1 MKNQL
6 LLAAAAIIFV
16 IVFFAFGRTATEKKP
31 ASVTA
36 AADGHAHEG
45 AFDIKHFIADAKQK
59 LSPAQNI
66 TVGKLENSVT
76 RGDLL
81 SQQIDAN
88 NKLASFWKD
97 SARLFEPYA
106 YYLSEAA
113 KLDNSEKNLTFAAQL
128 ILSNLRF
135 EQDAAKLNWQAATA
149 AELFEKA
156 IIKNPANDDLKI
168 GLGSCYIY
176 GKGRTGGSEET
187 MKGIQQLLAV
197 VKKDSANMKAQMI
210 LGFGGLVSGQYDKA
224 IERLTKVV
232 KAQPNNMEAI
242 EYLANAYAAKGNKPE
257 AVKWL
262 KVIRSMDNNPE
273 FLKQVDDK
281 IKSLE

>member
-1 MKNQL
+1 MKKQV
-6 LLAAAAIIFV
+6 LLAAAAIGFV
-16 IVFFAFGRTATEKKP
+16 IIFFMFGRTAAEKKP
-31 ASVTA
+31 VAATAS
-36 AADGHAHEG
+36 ADNHSHEG
-45 AFDIKHFIADAKQK
+45 AFDITHFITDAKQK
-59 LSPAQNI
+59 LSPSQNI
-66 TVGKLENSVT
+66 IVGKLENSVT
-76 RGDLL
+76 RGDVL
-81 SQQIDAN
+81 SQQIDAT
-88 NKLASFWKD
+88 NKLAAFWKD

-128 ILSNLRF
+128 ILTNLRF
-135 EQDAAKLNWQAATA
+135 EQDETKLSWQSALAV
-149 AELFEKA
+149 ELFEKA
-156 IIKNPANDDLKI
+156 IEKNPADDNLKI

-176 GKGRTGGSEET
+176 GKGRAGGSEET

-224 IERLTKVV
+224 VERLTKVV
-232 KAQPNNMEAI
+232 TAQPNNMEAM
-242 EYLANAYAAKGNKPE
+242 EYLANAYAARGDKAA

-273 FLKQVDDK
+273 FLKQVDEK

>member
-1 MKNQL
+1 VKKQFL
-6 LLAAAAIIFV
+6 LGAAALSLV
-16 IVFFAFGRTATEKKP
+16 IVFFIFGRTAAEKKTV
-31 ASVTA
+31 AA
-36 AADGHAHEG
+36 AADAGHAHSG
-45 AFDIKHFIADAKQK
+45 AFDITHFITDAKLK
-59 LSPAQNI
+59 LSSSQNI
-66 TVGKLENSVT
+66 MVGKLENSVS
-76 RGDLL
+76 RGDVMG
-81 SQQIDAN
+81 QQIDAY
-88 NKLASFWKD
+88 NKLAAFWKD
-97 SARLFEPYA
+97 SARVFEPYA

-128 ILSNLRF
+128 ILNNLRF
-135 EQDAAKLNWQAATA
+135 EQDETKLSWMATRA
-149 AELFEKA
+149 VELFEKA
-156 IIKNPANDDLKI
+156 IIINPANDDLKI

-176 GKGRTGGSEET
+176 GKGRGGGSEET

-197 VKKDSANMKAQMI
+197 VKKDSNNMKAQMI

-224 IERLTKVV
+224 IERLNKVV
-232 KAQPNNMEAI
+232 KAQPDNMEAL
-242 EYLANAYAAKGNKPE
+242 EYLANAYAAQGNKPE